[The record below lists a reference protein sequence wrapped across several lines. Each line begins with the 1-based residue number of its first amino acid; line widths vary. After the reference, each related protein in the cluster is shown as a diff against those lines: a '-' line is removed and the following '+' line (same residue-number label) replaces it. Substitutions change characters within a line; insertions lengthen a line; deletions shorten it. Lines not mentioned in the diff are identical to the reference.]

1 VSVDQTRQQ
10 RAMLEENY
18 VLNVVGRSHL
28 QNPRGVIAP
37 QSGVRLKRAR
47 YINQI
52 WSPRLFE
59 IVHSSHRSLST
70 VQARPLTANTSLA
83 VERSPVQL
91 IRLGP
96 FR

>member
-1 VSVDQTRQQ
+1 
-10 RAMLEENY
+10 
-18 VLNVVGRSHL
+18 
-28 QNPRGVIAP
+28 VIGH
-37 QSGVRLKRAR
+37 QSGVRLERAACV
-47 YINQI
+47 NQI

-70 VQARPLTANTSLA
+70 IQAKPFTANTSLA